1 MVYPPYALTITIFI
15 SSNKTRSR
23 ARGCVRGIK
32 NGFISSVTIVLHL
45 WRILLTTRNPQWD
58 YDQGT
63 IFGLGTVNNPEL
75 FYISVNAKKNSID
88 QETFAKLESKLL
100 PLVPKI
106 NTALKSICHLQITA
120 RKPFDTSAD
129 IADEDFE

>member
-1 MVYPPYALTITIFI
+1 MVRPPYDLSITIFI
-15 SSNKTRSR
+15 FVQKKSR

-32 NGFISSVTIVLHL
+32 IGFISSVTIVLHL
-45 WRILLTTRNPQWD
+45 WSRTLATRNPQWD
-58 YDQGT
+58 YNQAW

-75 FYISVNAKKNSID
+75 YYISINTKKNSID
-88 QETFAKLESKLL
+88 QETYTKLESKLL

-106 NTALKSICHLQITA
+106 NKVLKSICKLQISV
-120 RKPFDTSAD
+120 RKPFDVNAD